1 MELDS
6 RLSRLEVACE
16 QLLREIREIRSA
28 VAEEAQAQ
36 RPVAHQSAMV
46 KSVSRELP
54 PHQSVQPQRSRNR
67 DQNLDLYMSL
77 FVGRQDVYAYAW
89 ENVAKGTKGWV
100 PARENALWKDK
111 EDKAFLPLTR
121 DIIRRHM
128 WDENASHK
136 GIYVMLPGDRCKLL
150 VCDFDDGDWR
160 ADARAYVEVACALGL
175 DPLLELSRS
184 GDGAHVWLF
193 FEKPVS
199 AALARRLGY
208 RLVEEAAEKRSD
220 LRLHSLDRFFPSQ
233 DTLPVKAKKKAA
245 RLGNL
250 IALPL
255 HLGSWKS
262 KRTTVFVD
270 PETFS
275 EYADQFGRLAEVR
288 RVSAEQLEELTDTEA
303 PSQIVL
309 GGGEEPPKR
318 EPHARIVK
326 GEKVTLRVGERIAVT
341 GDVDKRVL
349 AELKWRA
356 TIPNPEFYRK
366 QNSRL
371 STFGTPRIIRRYT
384 EDGELSI
391 PRGLVDVAR
400 CVLTTA
406 GYEVTVS
413 RPRPARKIEVEF
425 TGTLRPRQRKAVKAM
440 EKDPIGILLADP
452 GQGKTV
458 MACALIGRRKVR
470 TAIIVHR
477 RELKTQWQKRLEKF
491 LSTTEGIEVFSQQKL
506 ARQGAELLRGF
517 DQIIVDE
524 CHAAVGP
531 RAEAAFE
538 DVRARYWV
546 GLTATN
552 YRYDRLDRLITFQ
565 FGPVRAQLPAEV
577 TARRD
582 VVVHRTSFESD
593 AVDIA
598 GLYNELAVDSARNLQ
613 VAADVVEALS
623 GGHSCLVLVNRLDAL
638 SNIESNIRELCTAG
652 GVSVPVVSLS
662 GASSP
667 EDRERVRDVVGHGQA
682 CLVAMGQSAGE
693 GVDMPSMDTL
703 FLAAPF
709 RFKGL
714 AIQYTGRVTR
724 DPNRDAAVHDYV
736 DANVPMLVQ
745 MVTGR
750 HSALKKTGWEIGK
763 EISTKTAD

>member
-1 MELDS
+1 MDLDS
-6 RLSRLEVACE
+6 RLANLEVACE
-16 QLLREIREIRSA
+16 QLLREIREIRST
-28 VAEEAQAQ
+28 VAGEAQAQ
-36 RPVAHQSAMV
+36 RPVAQQSAMV
-46 KSVSRELP
+46 ESTSRELP
-54 PHQSVQPQRSRNR
+54 PHQPVQPHRSRNR
-67 DQNLDLYMSL
+67 EQNLDLYMSL
-77 FVGRQDVYAYAW
+77 FAGREDVYAYAW
-89 ENVAKGTKGWV
+89 ENVAKGTKGWA
-100 PARENALWKDK
+100 PAREYAPGKDK
-111 EDKAFLPLTR
+111 EEKAFLPLTR

-128 WDENASHK
+128 WDVNASHK

-160 ADARAYVEVACALGL
+160 ADARAYVEVARARGL

-208 RLVEEAAEKRSD
+208 RLVEEAAEKRPD

-270 PETFS
+270 PETFG

-288 RVSAEQLEELTDTEA
+288 RVSVEKLEELTDTEA
-303 PSQIVL
+303 PPQIVL

-318 EPHARIVK
+318 EPYARIVK
-326 GEKVTLRVGERIAVT
+326 GEKVTLRVGERIAVP

-349 AELKWRA
+349 AELKWQA

-371 STFGTPRIIRRYT
+371 STYGTPRIIRRYT

-400 CVLTTA
+400 RVLTTA
-406 GYEVTVS
+406 GYEVPVS
-413 RPRPARKIEVEF
+413 RPRPARKIDVEF

-477 RELKTQWQKRLEKF
+477 RELKTQWEKRLEKF
-491 LSTTEGIEVFSQQKL
+491 LSKTEGIEVFSQQKL
-506 ARQGAELLRGF
+506 ARQGAELRGF

-577 TARRD
+577 KARRD

-638 SNIESNIRELCTAG
+638 SNIESNIRELCTVG
-652 GVSVPVVSLS
+652 GVTVPVVSLS

-667 EDRERVRDVVGHGQA
+667 EDRERVRDVVGRGQA

-724 DPNRDAAVHDYV
+724 DPNRDAVVHDYV

-745 MVTGR
+745 MMTGR
-750 HSALKKTGWEIGK
+750 HSALKKAGWQIGK

>member
-1 MELDS
+1 
-6 RLSRLEVACE
+6 
-16 QLLREIREIRSA
+16 
-28 VAEEAQAQ
+28 
-36 RPVAHQSAMV
+36 
-46 KSVSRELP
+46 
-54 PHQSVQPQRSRNR
+54 
-67 DQNLDLYMSL
+67 
-77 FVGRQDVYAYAW
+77 
-89 ENVAKGTKGWV
+89 
-100 PARENALWKDK
+100 
-111 EDKAFLPLTR
+111 
-121 DIIRRHM
+121 M

-136 GIYVMLPGDRCKLL
+136 GIYVMLPGDRCTLL

-160 ADARAYVEVACALGL
+160 ADARAYVEVARARGL

-208 RLVEEAAEKRSD
+208 RLVEEAAEKRPD

-288 RVSAEQLEELTDTEA
+288 RVSAEKLEELTDTEA

-309 GGGEEPPKR
+309 GGREEPPKR
-318 EPHARIVK
+318 EPYARIVK
-326 GEKVTLRVGERIAVT
+326 GEKVTLRVGERIAVP

-371 STFGTPRIIRRYT
+371 STYGTPRIIRRYT
-384 EDGELSI
+384 ENGELSI

-400 CVLTTA
+400 RVLTTA

-413 RPRPARKIEVEF
+413 RPRPARKIDVEF

-565 FGPVRAQLPAEV
+565 FGPVRTQLPAEV

-582 VVVHRTSFESD
+582 VVVHRTEFDSD

-613 VAADVVEALS
+613 VAAGVVEALS

-652 GVSVPVVSLS
+652 RVSVPVVSLS

-667 EDRERVRDVVGHGQA
+667 EDRERVRDVVGRGQA

-724 DPNRDAAVHDYV
+724 DPNRDAVVHDYV

-745 MVTGR
+745 MMSGR
-750 HSALKKTGWEIGK
+750 HSALKKAGWQIGK